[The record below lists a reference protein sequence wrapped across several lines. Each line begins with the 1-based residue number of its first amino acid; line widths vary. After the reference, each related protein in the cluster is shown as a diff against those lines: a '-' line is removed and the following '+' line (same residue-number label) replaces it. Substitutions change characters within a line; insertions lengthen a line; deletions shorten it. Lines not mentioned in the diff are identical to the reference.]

1 MNSPQKIDPE
11 RPLVSVIIVNWN
23 GRRYLDTC
31 LSSLKA
37 QTFSDYEVILVD
49 NGSTDGSMDFIEQ
62 HYRDFLSVISLPENR
77 GFTGGNNAGIARAR
91 GIYVALLNNDTE
103 VDREWLARLVDCIQ
117 SDDRIGMAGSK
128 ILNYDRREEIDNTGH
143 LIYPDGL
150 NRGRGRL
157 ERDHGQY
164 DFQTEI
170 LFPSGCAALYQKKM
184 LDEVGGFDETFFAYG
199 DDADIGLHGRFL
211 GYQAAYCPKAVVFH
225 RYSGTSGM
233 YSTAKAFYVERNRL
247 WVLIKYFPL
256 EWILI
261 SPYFTMKRLFL
272 QGYGIITGRGA
283 AGKLAEEASFAVIA
297 KAFFGAYRSA
307 FLGLPEMLTK
317 RKKIRHNQ
325 RISKKDFKTL
335 LRRHAISCKEI
346 ALKE

>member
-1 MNSPQKIDPE
+1 MNSLPE
-11 RPLVSVIIVNWN
+11 KNAEGPLVSVVVVNWN
-23 GRRYLDTC
+23 GMRYLDVC
-31 LSSLKA
+31 LSSLKR
-37 QTFSDYEVILVD
+37 QSFRDFEVILVD
-49 NGSTDGSMDFIEQ
+49 NGSTDGSLDFIEQ
-62 HYRDFLSVISLPENR
+62 HWRDFVSVIGLPENR
-77 GFTGGNNAGIARAR
+77 GFTGGNNAGIATSR
-91 GIYVALLNNDTE
+91 GIYIALLNNDTE

-117 SDDRIGMAGSK
+117 SDDRIGMVGSK

-157 ERDHGQY
+157 ERDCGQY

-170 LFPSGCAALYQKKM
+170 LFPSGCAALYRKTV
-184 LDEVGGFDETFFAYG
+184 LDEIGGFDETFFAYG

-211 GYQAAYCPKAVVFH
+211 GYRAAYCPKAVVFH
-225 RYSGTSGM
+225 RYSGTTGM
-233 YSTAKAFYVERNRL
+233 YSAAKAFYVERNRL

-261 SPYFTMKRLFL
+261 SPYFTMKRLLL
-272 QGYGIITGRGA
+272 QGYGMITGRGA
-283 AGKLAEEASFAVIA
+283 AGKLAEAASFATIA
-297 KAFFGAYRSA
+297 KTFFGAYRSA
-307 FLGLPEMLTK
+307 FRELPEMLAK

-325 RISKKDFKTL
+325 RISKKDVKTL